1 MLKCSKLRNIAVT
14 AALGVLISPLASSPA
29 LAAPVNPVPA
39 PSVTFNGEVLATAYW
54 GNTIFV
60 GGDFTTATSNGK
72 NVSRSRLAAVDA
84 RSGALLPWN
93 PGADARV
100 TALTADGS
108 GVYLAGSFHKIS
120 GTNRDN
126 LAKVSHSGTLQNSF
140 KHSISGTPYA
150 IGVGHGRV
158 YLGGSITSV
167 NGQERRGAAAFDA
180 SNGALDPNWRP
191 HANDIVRAILV
202 SSDRVYLGGRFNAVN
217 YLKGT
222 GKIAALHPASGEVDL
237 GFWSHV
243 TAMVHDLAL
252 GDGTL
257 YAGID
262 GGGGRATA
270 MDLAGNA
277 RWTITTDGDVQAIA
291 VLDGTVYLGG
301 HFDNVCKS
309 ANVGH
314 KGVCLDG
321 SNRRVKLAAVT
332 TGGDLLPWTANGNGS
347 VGVNTLS
354 ASRDLGQLVAAGA
367 YTAING
373 NPQRRFALFNLV
385 SRPGFLFGGW

>member
-1 MLKCSKLRNIAVT
+1 MA
-14 AALGVLISPLASSPA
+14 AALSVLATASAASAA
-29 LAAPVNPVPA
+29 LAGPVNPAPA
-39 PSVTFNGEVLATAYW
+39 PSGTFNGEVLATVYRAS
-54 GNTIFV
+54 TIYV
-60 GGDFTTATSNGK
+60 GGDFTSVTSNGK
-72 NVSRSRLAAVDA
+72 SVKRAGLAAVDA
-84 RSGALLPWN
+84 RTGALLPWA
-93 PGADARV
+93 PAADGRV
-100 TALTADGS
+100 TALAADSS
-108 GVYLAGSFHKIS
+108 GIYLAGSFHKINGVS
-120 GTNRDN
+120 RDN
-126 LAKVSHSGTLQNSF
+126 LAKVDADGTLHSGF

-150 IGVGHGRV
+150 LAAGHGRL

-167 NGQERRGAAAFDA
+167 DGQERTRAAAFD
-180 SNGALDPNWRP
+180 SGTGALDPNWRP
-191 HANDIVRAILV
+191 YVNDIVRALIT
-202 SSDRVYLGGRFNAVN
+202 SPDRVYLGGRFNSVN

-222 GKIAALHPASGEVDL
+222 GKIAAVDPARGDVDL

-252 GDGTL
+252 SGGTL

-262 GGGGRATA
+262 GAGGRATA

-277 RWTITTDGDVQAIA
+277 KWTITTDGDVQAVA
-291 VLDGTVYLGG
+291 VLDGIVYLGG

-309 ANVGH
+309 ANVGA

-332 TGGDLLPWTANGNGS
+332 LAGDLLPWTANGNGS

-354 ASRDLGQLVAAGA
+354 TNSELGQLVAGGA

-373 NPQRRFALFNLV
+373 SAQRRFALFNLV
-385 SRPGFLFGGW
+385 SRPGFIDTGW

>member
-1 MLKCSKLRNIAVT
+1 MTVT
-14 AALGVLISPLASSPA
+14 AALGVLISPLAFTA
-29 LAAPVNPVPA
+29 VLAAPVNPSPA

-54 GNTIFV
+54 GSTIYV
-60 GGDFTTATSNGK
+60 GGDFTSATSNGK
-72 NVSRSRLAAVDA
+72 SVGRSRLAAVDA
-84 RSGALLPWN
+84 RTGALLPWN

-100 TALTADGS
+100 TALTVDGG
-108 GVYLAGSFHKIS
+108 GVYAAGSFHKVN
-120 GTNRDN
+120 GVNRDN
-126 LAKVSHSGTLQNSF
+126 LAKISTSGAVQSTF

-150 IGVGHGRV
+150 IAVGHGRV

-167 NGQERRGAAAFDA
+167 NGQERTRAAAFDA
-180 SNGALDPNWRP
+180 NTGALDPNWRP
-191 HANDIVRAILV
+191 HVNDIVRAVLV

-217 YLKGT
+217 WLKGT
-222 GKIAALHPASGEVDL
+222 GKVAAVDPARGEVDL

-252 GDGTL
+252 DGGTL

-277 RWTITTDGDVQAIA
+277 RWTITTDGDVQAVA

-301 HFDNVCKS
+301 HFDNVCRG
-309 ANVGH
+309 ANVGN

-321 SNRRVKLAAVT
+321 SDRRVKLAAVT
-332 TGGDLLPWTANGNGS
+332 TAGELLPWTANGNGS

-354 ASRDLGQLVAAGA
+354 ANRDLGQLVAAGA

-385 SRPGFLFGGW
+385 SRPGFLDSGW